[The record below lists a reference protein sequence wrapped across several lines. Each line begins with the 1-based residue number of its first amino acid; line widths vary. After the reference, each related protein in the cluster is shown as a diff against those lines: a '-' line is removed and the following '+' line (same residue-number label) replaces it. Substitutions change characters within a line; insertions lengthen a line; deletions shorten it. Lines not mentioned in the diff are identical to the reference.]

1 MTIFVVE
8 TYVVK
13 PGKQGELILL
23 LQRMREY
30 KEKNPEGF
38 KEMKSKRI
46 FSQMFGG
53 VSGGY
58 VELNEFDSVADAERY
73 IARTDKDEGAPSEKK
88 VRRRISFGTHVCARH
103 VSKNGL

>member
-13 PGKQGELILL
+13 PGKQRELILL

-53 VSGGY
+53 VAGGY
-58 VELNEFDSVADAERY
+58 VELNEFDSLADAEKY
-73 IARTDKDEGAPSEKK
+73 IARTDKDEGFMKLLQEALQLVVP
-88 VRRRISFGTHVCARH
+88 GTYSLNIWKAV
-103 VSKNGL
+103 K

>member
-13 PGKQGELILL
+13 PGKQGELMSL

-30 KEKNPEGF
+30 KEKNPGGF
-38 KEMKSKRI
+38 KEMKSKRL

-53 VSGGY
+53 VAGGY
-58 VELNEFDSVADAERY
+58 VELNEFDSLADAETY
-73 IARTDKDEGAPSEKK
+73 FARTAKDEGFMKLYQEALQLVVPATYFLNVWKALE
-88 VRRRISFGTHVCARH
+88 
-103 VSKNGL
+103 